1 MRRGDSNIMSMVLLL
16 ASCLIVGIF
25 IGAVGVGGV
34 LLIPALMS
42 FSNLTVHQ
50 AAATAL
56 FSFLFTGVL
65 GTWLFMRRGSIQ
77 WRTSMPVCIGAF
89 AFSYIGAAAGMVVP
103 AAVLTWI
110 VAAVILGA
118 GLNIL
123 RGRTA
128 PHIDDAPRHPT
139 AKALFGVGALSGFG
153 AGISGAGG
161 PLFSVP
167 LMLGLHFDAL
177 VAVGTGQVVQ
187 IAAAVSG
194 SLSNW
199 SYGTIQYELAAPVT
213 AVEVIGVV
221 AGVKLAHVAGEKQLR
236 YGAAVLCIVSAVGMV
251 AKSIASR

>member
-1 MRRGDSNIMSMVLLL
+1 MSMALLL
-16 ASCLIVGIF
+16 ASCFVVGIF

-34 LLIPALMS
+34 LLIPALMVFAS
-42 FSNLTVHQ
+42 PTVHQ

-56 FSFLFTGVL
+56 FSFLFTGIL

-77 WRTSMPVCIGAF
+77 WRTSLPVCIGAL
-89 AFSYIGAAAGMVVP
+89 AFSYVGAAVGIVVP
-103 AAVLTWI
+103 ATMLTWI

-123 RGRTA
+123 LRRNVSPPDGGQ
-128 PHIDDAPRHPT
+128 RHPT
-139 AKALFGVGALSGFG
+139 ARALVGVGVLSGFG

-187 IAAAVSG
+187 IAAALSG
-194 SLSNW
+194 SLNNW
-199 SYGTIQYELAAPVT
+199 SHDTIRYGLAAPVT
-213 AVEVIGVV
+213 AAELIGVV
-221 AGVKLAHVAGEKQLR
+221 AGVRLAHVAGAKQLR
-236 YGAAVLCIVSAVGMV
+236 YGAALLCIVCAFGMV
-251 AKSIASR
+251 AKSMAP

>member
-1 MRRGDSNIMSMVLLL
+1 MSMALLL
-16 ASCLIVGIF
+16 ASCLVVGIF

-34 LLIPALMS
+34 LLIPALMT
-42 FSNLTVHQ
+42 FSNLTVHE

-65 GTWLFMRRGSIQ
+65 GTWLFMRRGSIE
-77 WRTSMPVCIGAF
+77 WRTSLPVCIGAL
-89 AFSYIGAAAGMVVP
+89 AFSYIGAAAGILVP
-103 AAVLTWI
+103 GAVLTWI

-123 RGRTA
+123 WRRSTPQIEGRQ
-128 PHIDDAPRHPT
+128 RHPA
-139 AKALFGVGALSGFG
+139 AKALFAVGVLSGFG

-187 IAAAVSG
+187 IAAALSG
-194 SLSNW
+194 SLGNW
-199 SYGTIQYELAAPVT
+199 SHGTIRYGLAAPVT
-213 AVEVIGVV
+213 AAELIGVV
-221 AGVKLAHVAGEKQLR
+221 AGVRLAHVAGAKRLR
-236 YGAAVLCIVSAVGMV
+236 YGAALLCILCAVGMA
-251 AKSIASR
+251 AKSLAS

>member
-1 MRRGDSNIMSMVLLL
+1 MSMALLL
-16 ASCLIVGIF
+16 ASCLVVGIF

-42 FSNLTVHQ
+42 FSSLTVHQ

-65 GTWLFMRRGSIQ
+65 GTWLFMRRGSIE
-77 WRTSMPVCIGAF
+77 WRTSLPVCIGAF
-89 AFSYIGAAAGMVVP
+89 AFSYIGAAASSVVP
-103 AAVLTWI
+103 AAMLTWI
-110 VAAVILGA
+110 VAAVIFGA

-128 PHIDDAPRHPT
+128 RPMHERSRHPT
-139 AKALFGVGALSGFG
+139 GRALFGVGALSGFG

-199 SYGTIQYELAAPVT
+199 SHGMIQYGLAAPVT
-213 AVEVIGVV
+213 AFELLGVV
-221 AGVKLAHVAGEKQLR
+221 AGVRLAHVAGAKQLR
-236 YGAAVLCIVSAVGMV
+236 YGASLLCILSALGMV
-251 AKSIASR
+251 AKSLASL

>member
-1 MRRGDSNIMSMVLLL
+1 MSMALLL
-16 ASCLIVGIF
+16 ASCLVLGIF
-25 IGAVGVGGV
+25 IGAAGVGGV
-34 LLIPALMS
+34 LLIPALMT

-65 GTWLFMRRGSIQ
+65 GTWLFMRRGSIE
-77 WRTSMPVCIGAF
+77 WRTSLPVCVGAF
-89 AFSYIGAAAGMVVP
+89 AFSYIGAAAGIIVP

-123 RGRTA
+123 LRRS
-128 PHIDDAPRHPT
+128 PPQIDGGQRHPN

-167 LMLGLHFDAL
+167 LMLGLHFDPL
-177 VAVGTGQVVQ
+177 VTVGSGQVVQ
-187 IAAAVSG
+187 IAAALSG
-194 SLSNW
+194 SLGNW
-199 SYGTIQYELAAPVT
+199 SHGTIQYGLAAPVT
-213 AVEVIGVV
+213 AAELIGVV
-221 AGVKLAHVAGEKQLR
+221 AGVKLAHVAGAKQLR
-236 YGAAVLCIVSAVGMV
+236 YGASILCILSAVGMV
-251 AKSIASR
+251 AKGMASR

>member
-1 MRRGDSNIMSMVLLL
+1 MSMVLLL
-16 ASCLIVGIF
+16 ACCLVVGLF

-42 FSNLTVHQ
+42 LSNLTVHQ

-65 GTWLFMRRGSIQ
+65 GTWLFMRRGSIE
-77 WRTSMPVCIGAF
+77 WRTSLPVCIGAF
-89 AFSYIGAAAGMVVP
+89 AFSYIGAAAGIIVP
-103 AAVLTWI
+103 AAMLTWI
-110 VAAVILGA
+110 VAFVILGA

-128 PHIDDAPRHPT
+128 LQIDDNPRHPT

-187 IAAAVSG
+187 IAAALSG

-199 SYGTIQYELAAPVT
+199 SHGTIQYGLAVPVT
-213 AVEVIGVV
+213 AVELIGVV
-221 AGVKLAHVAGEKQLR
+221 AGVKLAHLAGAKQLR
-236 YGAAVLCIVSAVGMV
+236 YGAAALCILCAAGMM
-251 AKSIASR
+251 AKSMASR

>member
-1 MRRGDSNIMSMVLLL
+1 MSMVLLL
-16 ASCLIVGIF
+16 ASCVVVGIF

-42 FSNLTVHQ
+42 FASLTVHQ

-65 GTWLFMRRGSIQ
+65 GTWLFIRRGSLD
-77 WRTSMPVCIGAF
+77 WRTSLPVCVGAF
-89 AFSYIGAAAGMVVP
+89 AFSYMGATASVAVP
-103 AAVLTWI
+103 ATILTWI
-110 VAAVILGA
+110 VAAVIFGA

-123 RGRTA
+123 RGR
-128 PHIDDAPRHPT
+128 PVRPIDDRARHPS

-187 IAAAVSG
+187 IAAAASG
-194 SLSNW
+194 SFSNW
-199 SYGTIQYELAAPVT
+199 NYGTIQYGLAVPVT
-213 AVEVIGVV
+213 AFELLGVV
-221 AGVKLAHVAGEKQLR
+221 VGVRLAHVAGAKQLR
-236 YGAAVLCIVSAVGMV
+236 YGAALLCIVCAVGMI
-251 AKSIASR
+251 AKSLAFP